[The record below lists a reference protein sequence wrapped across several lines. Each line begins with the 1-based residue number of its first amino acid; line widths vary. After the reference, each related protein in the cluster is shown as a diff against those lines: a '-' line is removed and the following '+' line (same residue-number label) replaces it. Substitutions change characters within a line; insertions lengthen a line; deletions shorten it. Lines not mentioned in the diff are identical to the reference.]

1 MSASTPPGV
10 VPAGKPSRRRRN
22 ILLSVAAV
30 VVLAG
35 LFGGGYGLWYV
46 LLGPGGP
53 AAVSSGAPAI
63 PTNVH
68 VAAPASMD
76 GTWNVDTTT
85 GSVSD
90 GTASFVGYRVQ
101 EQLAGVG
108 GHTAVGRTPKVTG
121 SLTLAGTKV
130 SAVKITADLTALVSD
145 DQHRD
150 DQLRRQAIETDN
162 FPTATFA
169 LTQPIDI
176 GTLPADGATVSAT
189 ATGSLT
195 LHGVTK
201 TVTIALQAVRQ
212 GGIIA
217 VTGTLPIVFSDYSIQ
232 KPTSFSVLSVDDHGI
247 MELHL
252 LFTHA

>member
-1 MSASTPPGV
+1 
-10 VPAGKPSRRRRN
+10 
-22 ILLSVAAV
+22 
-30 VVLAG
+30 
-35 LFGGGYGLWYV
+35 
-46 LLGPGGP
+46 
-53 AAVSSGAPAI
+53 
-63 PTNVH
+63 
-68 VAAPASMD
+68 MD

-85 GSVSD
+85 GSIGD

-101 EQLAGVG
+101 EQLVGVG
-108 GHTAVGRTPKVTG
+108 GPTAVGRTPKVTG
-121 SLTLAGTKV
+121 SLTLTGTKV
-130 SAVKITADLTALVSD
+130 GDVTITADLTGLASD

-176 GTLPADGATVSAT
+176 GTLPADGATISAT

-201 TVTIALQAVRQ
+201 AVTIQLQAVRQ